1 MSKGNQSFR
10 DYVKEVKQL
19 NQFENREIETT
30 ISKILQDPE
39 KFGKDFVENN
49 ISRYFKR
56 ILEAKRLGMDFAKRN
71 IPK

>member
-19 NQFENREIETT
+19 NEFENREIETT